1 MKKPEELDYS
11 TLGFSYTETPY
22 NVRCHYRDGKWGEIE
37 VTDDLNVSMHIAS
50 TALHYGQQAFEGL
63 KARRGADGKVRIFR
77 LEENAKRMQQ
87 SADYLEMAA
96 PSIELFS
103 EAVKTV
109 VSRNIEFV
117 APYGVDGS
125 LYIRPVLFGVGATVG
140 IRPSDEYM
148 LVVFVTPVGQYFA
161 KGKAPGLNIMVDRE
175 HDRSG
180 AHGTGHIKAGGNYA
194 SSLKSG
200 VEAYAKGY
208 NSVLYLDPTEHRYI
222 DECGAANFFA
232 IKNNTYITPV
242 SSSILQSI
250 TNMSLQD
257 IARDLGLEVERRQVD
272 FKGEIE
278 SFEEIGA
285 CGTAAVIAQINSIYD
300 PQDDKTYNFEG
311 SETIKRLLERYHA
324 IQVGAVEDIHN
335 WMTVIEE

>member
-1 MKKPEELDYS
+1 MKKPNELDY
-11 TLGFSYTETPY
+11 THLGFSYTETPY
-22 NVRCHYRDGKWGEIE
+22 NVRCHYRNGEWGEIE
-37 VTDDLNVSMHIAS
+37 VTQDVNVSMHIAS

-63 KARRGADGKVRIFR
+63 KARMGADGKVRIFR
-77 LEENAKRMQQ
+77 LEENAKRMQR
-87 SADYLEMAA
+87 SADYLEMAQ
-96 PSIELFS
+96 PPIELFN
-103 EAVKTV
+103 EAVLTV
-109 VSRNIEFV
+109 VKHNIEYV

-148 LVVFVTPVGQYFA
+148 LVIFVTPVGQYFP
-161 KGKAPGLNIMVDRE
+161 KGKAPGLNILVDRD

-208 NSVLYLDPTEHRYI
+208 NSVLYLDPIEHKYI

-232 IKNNTYITPV
+232 IKDNKYITPV

-257 IARDLGLEVERRQVD
+257 IARDLGLEVECRKID
-272 FKGEIE
+272 FKNEIE
-278 SFEEIGA
+278 TFEEIGA
-285 CGTAAVIAQINSIYD
+285 CGTAAIIAQINSIYD
-300 PQDDKTYNFEG
+300 PQDDKTYEFSG
-311 SETIKRLLERYHA
+311 SETIKRLLERYFA
-324 IQVGAVEDIHN
+324 IQNGTYEDTHN
-335 WMTVIEE
+335 WMTVVE